1 LRFPATILMAA
12 TVAMLAACSSGIHAA
27 RSPTPGT
34 RHAATR
40 IVLADLLDQ
49 RATVVTLGRRATVSS
64 LPLTGRSP
72 GDPPVNLA
80 ATGGSLV
87 FYGRDGTYAMPA
99 SFDAP
104 SRRLHRGLYFIPS
117 ATSGRVWI
125 AIQDTHLPDQR
136 LVSRVIEVN
145 VAGKTVSTSA
155 HRPPTRNITNALR
168 IGLVVQGRSDLL
180 IWDPRTGRT
189 LRTLPGVFP
198 AATHGNLVAW
208 CAHGCAAM
216 HLTDALTG
224 ADRVVPRVGR
234 HPWEETY
241 GGSISPDGH
250 YLALPIQVANTDQV
264 ALVDLRADTSR
275 LIPAS
280 HLATVDWSL
289 AWAPTGDTFYF
300 TAGAGRIMRYQ
311 VGQPAAT
318 TLPVKLHGQFRNITI
333 L

>member
-1 LRFPATILMAA
+1 
-12 TVAMLAACSSGIHAA
+12 
-27 RSPTPGT
+27 
-34 RHAATR
+34 
-40 IVLADLLDQ
+40 
-49 RATVVTLGRRATVSS
+49 
-64 LPLTGRSP
+64 
-72 GDPPVNLA
+72 
-80 ATGGSLV
+80 V
-87 FYGRDGTYAMPA
+87 FYGRDGTYALPA

-125 AIQDTHLPDQR
+125 AIQDRHLPDQR

-145 VAGKTVSTSA
+145 VAGKTVTTSS
-155 HRPPTRNITNALR
+155 HRPPTRNITNALP
-168 IGLVVQGRSDLL
+168 IGLVVQGRSDLM
-180 IWDPRTGRT
+180 IWDPRTGKT

-208 CAHGCAAM
+208 CAHGCAEM

-224 ADRVVPRVGR
+224 ADRILPRVGR

-241 GGSISPDGH
+241 GGSISPDGR
-250 YLALPIQVANTDQV
+250 YLALPIHVANTDQV
-264 ALVDLRADTSR
+264 ALVDLRSDTSR

-280 HLATVDWSL
+280 RLATFYWSL
-289 AWAPTGDTFYF
+289 AWAPTGHTLYF

-318 TLPVKLHGQFRNITI
+318 TIPVKLHGQFLNIAI